1 MLEPRKCGGY
11 AVERVRG
18 EEQRKQALD
27 LAARMSD
34 DELSELID
42 ALIAVHKG
50 RVKLASYKAAQQ
62 FRTGDVVEHTR
73 DSRKLPL
80 GARGHVAGMKAERV
94 LVHFDE
100 FGAWLMDAQN
110 LRKVDPPP
118 AGR

>member
-1 MLEPRKCGGY
+1 MLEWQRRGGY
-11 AVERVRG
+11 PVVGVRG
-18 EEQRKQALD
+18 EEQRKHALD
-27 LAARMSD
+27 LAARMTD

-50 RVKLASYKAAQQ
+50 RVKLASCKAAQE
-62 FRTGDVVEHTR
+62 FRNGDIVEHTR

-80 GARGHVAGMKAERV
+80 GARGHVAGMKKERV

-118 AGR
+118 AAR